1 MTTPEVN
8 TLIFDLDGVLA
19 DTDTG
24 RFIVLSDILM
34 NYGIDFDN
42 EQDVENLTGIST
54 LKFLQVQY
62 PELSEFHAE
71 IVAVRQK
78 RFLSNLKRYC
88 IPFPGSYHVIRSLSS
103 YYSLYVATT
112 NETAIAVKLLKHLG
126 IHQYFKDV
134 FGRNITEV
142 QTDSLKNYKATLS
155 KMNISARDCIVVEDS
170 FVGIRAAKK
179 EDIFC
184 VAFNPTGD
192 KMVEELA
199 DVSVKNFIEL
209 RRLLMNG

>member
-1 MTTPEVN
+1 MTVPEVK
-8 TLIFDLDGVLA
+8 TIIFDLDGVLA

-24 RFIVLSDILM
+24 RFSVLGEILM
-34 NYGIDFDN
+34 DYGIDFHN
-42 EQDVENLTGIST
+42 EQVVENLAGIST
-54 LKFLQVQY
+54 LKFLQVHY
-62 PELSEFHAE
+62 PKLAEFHAE
-71 IVAVRQK
+71 IVAERQK
-78 RFLSNLKRYC
+78 RFLSNLNKYC
-88 IPFPGSYHVIRSLSS
+88 IPFPGSQEVVRNLSS

-142 QTDSLKNYKATLS
+142 QTDSLKNYKATLLEL
-155 KMNISARDCIVVEDS
+155 NISARDCIVIEDS
-170 FVGIRAAKK
+170 IVGIRAAKK

-184 VAFNPTGD
+184 IAFNPGGD
-192 KMVEELA
+192 KMVDELA
-199 DVSVKNFIEL
+199 DASVKNFLEL